1 MAGEVEELF
10 EEEHSVLVELVVDPS
25 LSEALNFEEQT
36 FLPALF
42 LILVS
47 GEEEEGEDDP
57 VYE

>member
-1 MAGEVEELF
+1 MEVEELF
-10 EEEHSVLVELVVDPS
+10 EEEHSVLMGLVVGLS
-25 LSEALNFEEQT
+25 LTEGLNLEDQT

-47 GEEEEGEDDP
+47 GEEEGEDDR